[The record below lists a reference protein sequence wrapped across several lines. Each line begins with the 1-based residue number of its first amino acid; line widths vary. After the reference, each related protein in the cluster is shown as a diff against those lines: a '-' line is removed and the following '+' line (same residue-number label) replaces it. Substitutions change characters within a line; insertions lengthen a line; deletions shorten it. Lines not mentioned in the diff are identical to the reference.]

1 MMTEPKCVDAQAVIS
16 LAESLSLLDRIGP
29 LAWSGCCVW
38 FDREGKP
45 VHRPG
50 IRRVGC
56 LELMPAKGIGKGPY
70 LDWRWSDKTTGC
82 DLPIV
87 MEVESVTV
95 EGTDLVVSGWNRDDA
110 SGYYRIAWRCPITGP
125 VPDLSVYTMAKTDR
139 PKDKPKARQSTLEA
153 WA

>member
-16 LAESLSLLDRIGP
+16 LAESLSLLDRIGS

-50 IRRVGC
+50 IRRAGC
-56 LELMPAKGIGKGPY
+56 LELMPAQGIGKGPY

-110 SGYYRIAWRCPITGP
+110 SGYYRTTWRCPIMGP
-125 VPDLSVYTMAKTDR
+125 VPDLSIYTMAQ
-139 PKDKPKARQSTLEA
+139 DKPKARQFTLEA
-153 WA
+153 FA